1 MSTPPTGITFEN
13 WRSYAAPTFDPA
25 LWSAIVPAAGRGSR
39 LGFNRPKI
47 LYPVAGRMI
56 LEWLVDLLLPCCRTM
71 VFVLSPE
78 GSLEVAPELERL
90 APGRYKIAVQE
101 EPIGMGDAVEV
112 GARQVTTHHALAVWG
127 DQVALRPLTIEAIL
141 RLQQGPLNPAATVP
155 TLLVRSPYIHFP
167 RDEAGQIA
175 DVWQAREGDAM
186 PQEGESDAGV
196 FCFRSSDLSA
206 LLAELHASPL
216 AIGRK
221 TGEFNFLPIIPL
233 AAQTGRTV
241 LTPRVLRPEETIGVN
256 NAADAQKLED
266 FLRSAANE
274 HPSRAA
280 TARERSCD

>member
-1 MSTPPTGITFEN
+1 MLIPPSGITFEN
-13 WRSYAAPTFDPA
+13 WRSYAAPAVDPA

-56 LEWLVDLLLPCCRTM
+56 LEWLLDLLLPCCRTI

-101 EPIGMGDAVEV
+101 QPIGMGDAVEV
-112 GARQVTTHHALAVWG
+112 GAEQVTTRHAIAVWG

-141 RLQQGPLNPAATVP
+141 RVHQGPLEPAATMP
-155 TLLVRSPYIHFP
+155 TLTVHSPYIHFP
-167 RDEAGQIA
+167 RDQAGKIVA
-175 DVWQAREGDAM
+175 VSQAREGDAI
-186 PQEGESDAGV
+186 PDEGESDAGV
-196 FCFRSSDLSA
+196 FCFRSSDLTA
-206 LLAELHASPL
+206 LLAELHTSPS
-216 AIGRK
+216 AIGRH
-221 TGEFNFLPIIPL
+221 TREFNFLPIIPL

-266 FLRSAANE
+266 FLRS
-274 HPSRAA
+274 SRV
-280 TARERSCD
+280 